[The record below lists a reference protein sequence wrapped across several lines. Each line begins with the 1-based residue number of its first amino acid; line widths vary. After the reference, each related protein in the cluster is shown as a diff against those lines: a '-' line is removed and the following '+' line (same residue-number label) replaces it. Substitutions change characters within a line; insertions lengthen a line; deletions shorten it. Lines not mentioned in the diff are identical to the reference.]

1 MRLSRTRQNR
11 EDSMTE
17 LFLYGGPHSSFVRT
31 TRMALQERNVPYTLV
46 PCAPGHVDGDARH
59 PFSKIPFIRY
69 GDFILAE
76 SLAIIRFTEREFPA
90 APSLWPTD
98 SRRAALCDQWIS
110 AISDSGVARIGR
122 GICFPRLAAPV
133 LGWPVDEA
141 AVALA
146 VEKLPA
152 TLVEFERPLS
162 AQPYLAGATLSLADL
177 YLVPMIHYLGMT
189 KEGQAILPR
198 YRAIQAWQARMA
210 DRPSVQ
216 ATIPPSF
223 EVLRPAA

>member
-1 MRLSRTRQNR
+1 
-11 EDSMTE
+11 
-17 LFLYGGPHSSFVRT
+17 
-31 TRMALQERNVPYTLV
+31 MALQERNVSYRLMACP
-46 PCAPGHVDGDARH
+46 PGHVDGDARH

-90 APSLWPTD
+90 APSLFPSET
-98 SRRAALCDQWIS
+98 RRAALCDQWIS
-110 AISDSGVARIGR
+110 AISDAVVARVGR

-141 AVALA
+141 AVAAA

-152 TLVEFERPLS
+152 TLDEVERPLA
-162 AQPYLAGATLSLADL
+162 AQPYLTGATITLADL
-177 YLVPMIHYLGMT
+177 YLVPILHYLGLT
-189 KEGQAILPR
+189 QEGQAALPH
-198 YRAIQAWQARMA
+198 YPAIQAWQARMA
-210 DRPSVQ
+210 ERSSVQ
-216 ATIPPSF
+216 ATVPPSF

>member
-1 MRLSRTRQNR
+1 
-11 EDSMTE
+11 MTE

-31 TRMALQERNVPYTLV
+31 TRMALHERSVSYTLM

-59 PFSKIPFIRY
+59 PFSKIPFMRY
-69 GDFILAE
+69 GDFILVE
-76 SLAIIRFTEREFPA
+76 SLAIIRFSEREFPA

-110 AISDSGVARIGR
+110 AISDAVVARVGR

-141 AVALA
+141 AVAAA

-152 TLVEFERPLS
+152 TLDELERPLA
-162 AQPYLAGATLSLADL
+162 AQPYLTGATITLADL
-177 YLVPMIHYLGMT
+177 YLVPILHYLGLT
-189 KEGQAILPR
+189 QEGQAALPH
-198 YRAIQAWQARMA
+198 YPAIQAWQARMA
-210 DRPSVQ
+210 ERSSVQ
-216 ATIPPSF
+216 ATVPPSF

>member
-1 MRLSRTRQNR
+1 
-11 EDSMTE
+11 MTE
-17 LFLYGGPHSSFVRT
+17 LFLYGGPHSSFVRV
-31 TRMALQERNVPYTLV
+31 TRMALQERNVSYRLMACP
-46 PCAPGHVDGDARH
+46 PGHVDGDARH

-90 APSLWPTD
+90 APSLFPSET
-98 SRRAALCDQWIS
+98 RRAALCDQWIS
-110 AISDSGVARIGR
+110 AISDSVTTRIGR
-122 GICFPRLAAPV
+122 GICFPRLVAPV

-141 AVALA
+141 AIAAA
-146 VEKLPA
+146 VENLPA
-152 TLVEFERPLS
+152 TLEELERPL
-162 AQPYLAGATLSLADL
+162 AAGPYLTGETMTLADL
-177 YLVPMIHYLGMT
+177 YLVPVLYYLSLT

-198 YRAIQAWQARMA
+198 TPAIRAWQARMA
-210 DRPSVQ
+210 ERPSVQ